1 MLDNSW
7 FDDYFAAMPVMAILR
22 GMGPERT
29 VTAATRAWDLG
40 LTAVEIPIQR
50 PADIEALRAV
60 VAEAA
65 VRGLIVGAGTVTSV
79 ERVALAA
86 GAGARYTVAPGLDL
100 QVAEASKQ
108 AGLPHLPGVAT
119 ATEIHTATRSGLR
132 WVKAFPA
139 AALGPI
145 WFKAMAGPF
154 PDARF
159 VATGGLSPAD
169 VPAFLDA
176 GVRVA
181 AVGSALLD
189 PAQLTA
195 LSAVLPGGR
204 KG

>member
-7 FDDYFAAMPVMAILR
+7 FDTYFADMPVMAILR

-29 VTAATRAWDLG
+29 VAAATRAWDLG
-40 LTAVEIPIQR
+40 LTAVEIPIQS
-50 PADIEALRAV
+50 PSDVEALRAV

-65 VRGLIVGAGTVTSV
+65 GRGLIVGAGTVTSTDH
-79 ERVALAA
+79 VARAA
-86 GAGARYTVAPGLDL
+86 DAGARYTVAPGLDL
-100 QVAEASKQ
+100 QVAEASQQ

-139 AALGPI
+139 AALGPT

-154 PDARF
+154 PDVRF
-159 VATGGLSPAD
+159 VATGGLTPAD
-169 VPAFLDA
+169 VPALLGA

-189 PAQLTA
+189 PAQITA
-195 LSAVLPGGR
+195 LSAVLPGGT
-204 KG
+204 KV